1 LLRGRNFKFEV
12 QARQLP
18 TSGFERLAWSL
29 RFSAGS
35 PSPYRSPGYR
45 PIIDGEDQI
54 MANGHTG
61 CGWWIAATTAV
72 LLGFQGGVGA
82 QNQSVNVTTAGQ
94 AIAVDRVGD
103 FVRVRTP
110 GQQVDVSSDWRKR
123 VTVSREGGDRL
134 LVELG
139 AREADGSIRMALGGD
154 VLFDTN
160 STTVRPAAGETLGK
174 IAQVI
179 RDRSRG
185 DVYVI
190 GHTDSVGADAYNQKL
205 SEARAAAVIA
215 WLSQREGIPTS
226 IMLGRGMGEG
236 HPVTHNTLPNGSDN
250 PQGRAQNRRVEI
262 FLATQDNADLRKTVE
277 VTRVSAGGSEVVVS
291 RGGDTQTVQAGGRTV
306 EIQQGAGGQ
315 RVQVGDTVV
324 EVPQGSTTTRAGGA
338 PAPAG
343 GASAGARRDLRP
355 AQPVQCTG
363 VRTVELDSVL
373 IDTPG
378 TAIDT
383 TGSCRVVIRNS
394 EIRSQGVAIAAT
406 GLSQIE
412 IIDSVVIGRQN
423 SLSATGA
430 AQISARGTEFRGAVA
445 TIGLSKFDDRG
456 GNRLP

>member
-1 LLRGRNFKFEV
+1 
-12 QARQLP
+12 
-18 TSGFERLAWSL
+18 
-29 RFSAGS
+29 
-35 PSPYRSPGYR
+35 
-45 PIIDGEDQI
+45 
-54 MANGHTG
+54 MANEYTRR
-61 CGWWIAATTAV
+61 GWWIAATTAV
-72 LLGFQGGVGA
+72 LLGFQGGVEA

-110 GQQVDVSSDWRKR
+110 GQQVDASGDWRKR
-123 VTVSREGGDRL
+123 VTVSRDGGDKL

-154 VLFDTN
+154 ILFDTN
-160 STTVRPAAGETLGK
+160 STIVRPAAGDTLGK

-205 SEARAAAVIA
+205 SEDRAAAVIA
-215 WLSQREGIPTS
+215 WLSQREGIPAS

-236 HPVTHNTLPNGSDN
+236 HPVTHNALPNGADN

-262 FLATQDNADLRKTVE
+262 FLATRNDVDLRKTVE
-277 VTRVSAGGSEVVVS
+277 VTRVSAGGSDVVVS

-324 EVPQGSTTTRAGGA
+324 EVPQGAATRGGGA

-343 GASAGARRDLRP
+343 GAAASAGARRDLRP

-412 IIDSVVIGRQN
+412 IIDSVVVGRQN

-430 AQISARGTEFRGAVA
+430 AQISARGTEFRGALA